1 MKVRLNGGE
10 VSTMPWYWIVALVC
24 FIIAPFDALYMHIK
38 ADRRREA
45 LKREKEKREA
55 QEKREQ
61 DMRPR

>member
-1 MKVRLNGGE
+1 
-10 VSTMPWYWIVALVC
+10 MPWYWIVALVC

-45 LKREKEKREA
+45 LKREKEKRET